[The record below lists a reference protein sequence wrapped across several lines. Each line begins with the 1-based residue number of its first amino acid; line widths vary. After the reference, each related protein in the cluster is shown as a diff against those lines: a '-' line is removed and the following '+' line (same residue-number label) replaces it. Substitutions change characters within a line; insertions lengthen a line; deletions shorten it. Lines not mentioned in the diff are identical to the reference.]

1 MNCEKE
7 LDLLWSKECIIS
19 ELLNNTEAP
28 THPAANQPIA
38 HLPEGPTTR
47 ATFEINNAKL
57 NVPVVTLPI
66 NDNIKLSGN
75 IKKNDLKEN
84 FFRIIIDVEQK
95 HNKKTNLDYIIDP
108 MSRNTNKFF
117 LLSFRN
123 GDNASYKKVF

>member
-28 THPAANQPIA
+28 THPAANQHIA

-84 FFRIIIDVEQK
+84 NVDVE
-95 HNKKTNLDYIIDP
+95 
-108 MSRNTNKFF
+108 
-117 LLSFRN
+117 
-123 GDNASYKKVF
+123 

>member
-47 ATFEINNAKL
+47 ATFGINNAKL

-84 FFRIIIDVEQK
+84 NVDVEK
-95 HNKKTNLDYIIDP
+95 L
-108 MSRNTNKFF
+108 
-117 LLSFRN
+117 
-123 GDNASYKKVF
+123 